1 MNIKAGFS
9 KADLMEILPE
19 EKSCEIPLSAH
30 GFYLSRSDDH
40 SFFLVTDFMDFDFQA
55 ISHLKNAVAPGLPE
69 NTKIHIMTVHNHGG
83 GTWDQLNIER
93 FSELAL
99 MCAKQAVANCREA
112 EIRAVQ
118 GSLDQKISI
127 KRRIFVPEINGS
139 FTCFYGVDSTAP
151 GNASSFVNTALKNL
165 EQGLLTFTGSGTS
178 DGDERSF
185 PDGDQQFSILEFRT
199 PDGIPLGNIVR
210 FAAHAVCCNLPDCY
224 SSDFPGYL
232 REILEK
238 QLGGISVFMNGPCA
252 DIAPAIRKKS
262 PEEGKRIANIL
273 AGNILNRLKNEPFLP
288 LTTFTDSLWE
298 IPLTVRKEL
307 ISPEE
312 DSCSELAENTGLC
325 AVKKSL
331 ELEYLRGNLP
341 FLQKIY
347 RNGVPVPN
355 GKITVSTA
363 LLCLN
368 EWNLLFFS
376 GETFSGTAKKIT
388 ECFPQKKWITFTEHD
403 RTAMY
408 IPPKQEY
415 FRGGYEPACAVVAPD
430 GEEELRMQMIAL
442 LQTEFKNNE
451 NAEKGRNKNEN
462 LD

>member
-19 EKSCEIPLSAH
+19 TKSCEMPLSAQ

-40 SFFLVTDFMDFDFQA
+40 SFFLVTDFMDFDLQA

-99 MCAKQAVANCREA
+99 MCAKQSVANCREVK
-112 EIRAVQ
+112 IRAAQ
-118 GSLDQKISI
+118 GVLDQKISI

-151 GNASSFVNTALKNL
+151 GNASAFVDTALKNL

-185 PDGDQQFSILEFRT
+185 PDGDQQFSILEFRSL
-199 PDGIPLGNIVR
+199 DDVPLGSIVR

-232 REILEK
+232 REKLEK
-238 QLGGISVFMNGPCA
+238 QLGGISIFMNGPCA
-252 DIAPAIRKKS
+252 EIAPAIRKKS
-262 PEEGKRIANIL
+262 PEEGKRIAKIL
-273 AGNILNRLKNEPFLP
+273 SDNILNRLEKEAFQP
-288 LTTFTDSLWE
+288 LNNFTDSLWE
-298 IPLTVRKEL
+298 ISLPVRKEL
-307 ISPEE
+307 IAPE
-312 DSCSELAENTGLC
+312 CPAGSETVENMDLNT
-325 AVKKSL
+325 VKQVL
-331 ELEYLRGNLP
+331 ESEYLQGNLP

-347 RNGVPVPN
+347 RNGVPLPD

-376 GETFSGTAKKIT
+376 GETFSETAKKIT
-388 ECFPQKKWITFTEHD
+388 DCFPQKKWVTITEHG

-408 IPPKQEY
+408 IPPEQEY
-415 FRGGYEPACAVVAPD
+415 LRGGYEPTCAVVAPE
-430 GEEELRMQMIAL
+430 GEKELRQQMILL
-442 LQTEFKNNE
+442 LQEHFSKNNHT
-451 NAEKGRNKNEN
+451 KKRYNKNEK